1 VRTVEKP
8 MSRFDKLT
16 TGKILLII
24 VCVLFFTAGA
34 SFGRNEPLANENRDG
49 LYARS
54 IEQVLRLDDKEVD
67 LGTAV
72 LIVSEQWSNIVPG
85 KRYLSDLDDMA
96 LEIRGRLKK
105 KKLQANYKA
114 VAVINEYLFD
124 ELGFKPIPDANDPN
138 DLFLHSVMDKKRG
151 YCLSLSILYLSLGE
165 RLGLPLYGV
174 VVPGHFFV
182 RYDDGQ
188 VRFNIETTS
197 KGGYADDEHYINKFK
212 VPAPASPDARRGGG
226 PKGNNGIYMVNL
238 NKIQTLGC
246 FFNNLGNSYNEVGD
260 TEQAMLALERAVEI
274 NPTLAES
281 RMNLGNIY
289 LKKDRIEDAIHEY
302 EAALEIDPDNAKIHN
317 NLGNAYTKRGR
328 WNDGISQY
336 TRSIE
341 LEPDFTEAYKNLAN
355 AYCGQEKFGQAAAQL
370 KQAIILEPQDP
381 NLYKQLGDVYSRMD
395 DYENGISQY
404 KKALGIKANFAEAYY
419 GLALCYNKLSLTDDE
434 IQAYK
439 KALAIKPDMVAAL
452 VSLGN
457 VYFKKQDYNT
467 AVEQYKKAVLI
478 APEDGVIH
486 YNLGAAY
493 SNGGKYEQAAAEYR
507 RAIEIDPKMGDA
519 ENGLAFALYRL
530 EKYDLAW
537 QHIKKAEELGVEVS
551 KDLLAAIEDELK

>member
-1 VRTVEKP
+1 MNTKKHELP
-8 MSRFDKLT
+8 
-16 TGKILLII
+16 II
-24 VCVLFFTAGA
+24 VYFLFFIFNLLFFTTGV
-34 SFGRNEPLANENRDG
+34 SFGQDESLANKNKEG

-72 LIVSEQWSNIVPG
+72 LIVSEQWSNIVEG
-85 KRYLSDLDDMA
+85 KRYLADLDDMA

-105 KKLQANYKA
+105 KRLQANYKA
-114 VAVINEYLFD
+114 VTVINEYLFD
-124 ELGFKPIPDANDPN
+124 ELGFKPIADANDPN
-138 DLFLHSVMDKKRG
+138 DLFLHSVMDRKRG

-188 VRFNIETTS
+188 VRFNIEATS

-212 VPAPASPDARRGGG
+212 V

-302 EAALEIDPDNAKIHN
+302 EAALDIDPGNAKTHN
-317 NLGNAYTKRGR
+317 GLGNAYTKRGR
-328 WNDGISQY
+328 LNDAISQY
-336 TRSIE
+336 MRSIE
-341 LEPDFTEAYKNLAN
+341 LEPDFIEAYKNLAN
-355 AYCGQEKFGQAAAQL
+355 AYYEQEKFGQAAAQL

-381 NLYKQLGDVYSRMD
+381 NLHKQLGDVYSRMG
-395 DYENGISQY
+395 DYEKGISQY
-404 KKALGIKANFAEAYY
+404 KKALEIKRNFAEAHY
-419 GLALCYNKLSLTDDE
+419 GLALCYNKLDLFDDE

-439 KALAIKPDMVAAL
+439 RALAIKPDMTAAL
-452 VSLGN
+452 ANLGN
-457 VYFKKQDYNT
+457 AYFKKQNYD
-467 AVEQYKKAVLI
+467 AAIEQYKKAVQI
-478 APEDGVIH
+478 TPNDNTIH
-486 YNLGAAY
+486 YNIGAAY
-493 SNGGKYEQAAAEYR
+493 SNEGQYEQAVSEYR
-507 RAIEIDPKMGDA
+507 KAVELDPKMGDA
-519 ENGLAFALYRL
+519 HNGLAFALYRL

-537 QHIKKAEELGVEVS
+537 HHIKIAEELGVEVS
-551 KDLLAAIEDELK
+551 KDLLAAIKDKLQ

>member
-1 VRTVEKP
+1 MNTK
-8 MSRFDKLT
+8 KH
-16 TGKILLII
+16 KLLII
-24 VCVLFFTAGA
+24 VCVLSIINYQLSITNGQ
-34 SFGRNEPLANENRDG
+34 NEPLANKDKQG

-67 LGTAV
+67 LATAV
-72 LIVSEQWSNIVPG
+72 LIVSEQWSNIVEG

-96 LEIRGRLKK
+96 LEIRARLKK
-105 KKLQANYKA
+105 KRLQANYKA

-138 DLFLHSVMDKKRG
+138 DLFLHSVMDRKRG

-188 VRFNIETTS
+188 VRFNIEATS

-212 VPAPASPDARRGGG
+212 V

-328 WNDGISQY
+328 LNDAISQY
-336 TRSIE
+336 MRSVE

-355 AYCGQEKFGQAAAQL
+355 AYCEQEKFGQAVAQL

-381 NLYKQLGDVYSRMD
+381 NLHKQLGDVYSRMG
-395 DYENGISQY
+395 DYEKGIFQY
-404 KKALGIKANFAEAYY
+404 KKALEIKRNFAEAHY
-419 GLALCYNKLSLTDDE
+419 GLALCYNKLDLFDDE

-439 KALAIKPDMVAAL
+439 RALAIKPDMTAAL
-452 VSLGN
+452 ANLGN
-457 VYFKKQDYNT
+457 AYFKKQNYD
-467 AVEQYKKAVLI
+467 AAIEQYKKAVQI
-478 APEDGVIH
+478 TPNDSTIH

-493 SNGGKYEQAAAEYR
+493 SNEGQYEQAVAEYGK
-507 RAIEIDPKMGDA
+507 AVEIDPKMGDA
-519 ENGLAFALYRL
+519 HNGLAFVFYKLK
-530 EKYDLAW
+530 KYDLAW
-537 QHIKKAEELGVEVS
+537 HHIKIAEELGVEIS
-551 KDLLAAIEDELK
+551 KELLAAIEDELK

>member
-1 VRTVEKP
+1 MNTKKHE
-8 MSRFDKLT
+8 
-16 TGKILLII
+16 LLII
-24 VCVLFFTAGA
+24 VCVLSIINYQLSITNGQ
-34 SFGRNEPLANENRDG
+34 NEPLANKDKDG

-72 LIVSEQWSNIVPG
+72 LIVSEQWSNIVEG
-85 KRYLSDLDDMA
+85 RRYLSDLDDMA

-105 KKLQANYKA
+105 KGLKANYKA
-114 VAVINEYLFD
+114 VTVINEYLFD
-124 ELGFKPIPDANDPN
+124 ELGFKSIPDANDPN
-138 DLFLHSVMDKKRG
+138 DLFLHSVMDRKRG

-188 VRFNIETTS
+188 VRFNIEATS
-197 KGGYADDEHYINKFK
+197 KGGYADDAHYINKFK
-212 VPAPASPDARRGGG
+212 VPTRSTGSTSSPQAGSGRE
-226 PKGNNGIYMVNL
+226 GNNGIYMVNL

-302 EAALEIDPDNAKIHN
+302 EAALEIDPGNAKTHN
-317 NLGNAYTKRGR
+317 GLGNAYTKRGR
-328 WNDGISQY
+328 LNDAISQY

-341 LEPDFTEAYKNLAN
+341 LEPDFIEAYQNLAN
-355 AYCGQEKFGQAAAQL
+355 AYCEQEKFGQAVAQL
-370 KQAIILEPQDP
+370 KQALILEPQDP
-381 NLYKQLGDVYSRMD
+381 NLYKQLGDVYSRMG
-395 DYENGISQY
+395 DYEKGISQY
-404 KKALGIKANFAEAYY
+404 KKALEKKGDFAEAHY
-419 GLALCYNKLSLTDDE
+419 GLALCYNKLDLFDDE

-439 KALAIKPDMVAAL
+439 RALAIKPDMTAAL
-452 VSLGN
+452 ANLGN
-457 VYFKKQDYNT
+457 AYFKKQNYD
-467 AVEQYKKAVLI
+467 AAIEQYKKAVQI
-478 APEDGVIH
+478 TPNDSTIH

-493 SNGGKYEQAAAEYR
+493 SNKGQYEQAAAEYKK
-507 RAIEIDPKMGDA
+507 AVEIDPKMGDA
-519 ENGLAFALYRL
+519 HNGLAFAFYKL

-537 QHIKKAEELGVEVS
+537 HHIKAAEELGVEVS
-551 KDLLAAIEDELK
+551 KDLLAAIKDELK